1 MEAFSSSSDEGEWQS
16 RSPESLGVI
25 TICSEW
31 FPSCLPFTLFAD
43 YDACILTSII
53 ASTASLHPSSFN
65 GIARFCG
72 MIYGCMLEG
81 SIIAV
86 PVECKDGWRSD
97 SRCYLLV
104 TKREEN
110 GLTHRLAQTF
120 GNRRFLGDQHSI
132 RGRVGIHHGC
142 RLMGG
147 VDGDGC
153 VGGGGGGGGDGSL

>member
-1 MEAFSSSSDEGEWQS
+1 M
-16 RSPESLGVI
+16 
-25 TICSEW
+25 
-31 FPSCLPFTLFAD
+31 PS
-43 YDACILTSII
+43 
-53 ASTASLHPSSFN
+53 N
-65 GIARFCG
+65 
-72 MIYGCMLEG
+72 
-81 SIIAV
+81 
-86 PVECKDGWRSD
+86 

-110 GLTHRLAQTF
+110 GVTHRLAQTF

-153 VGGGGGGGGDGSL
+153 VGGRAGGGGDGSL